1 MANTKTSRQFHTV
14 WTVVLCGAIMAS
26 YVVLPAQATK
36 LPSDLLNC
44 LKSHY
49 SDVKTRIDGSVEI
62 NKTELLLPLLP
73 AAQVKTDKVELTE
86 VYPPQGRSDMLV
98 FSDGWC
104 FLRVLKRGVN
114 KTIVNPHELPEDLLK
129 LLLSGHFAT
138 DLIVPEKFIL
148 PRRLKVLAKDISVT
162 YFDEAPRKEEQPL
175 VGQIKSSTSH
185 GVIFVTS
192 PSTGKIAL
200 LDEQTLSKL
209 VEFPTE
215 GTPNSLAVAENRL
228 YITDQSKNRILIIE
242 PKQRKFL
249 GQIDLPP
256 KTTPKGIAAL
266 PNGKLLYVS
275 EYTANNIDVIETE
288 NNKVLVRTKVPA
300 GPSRLA
306 ITPDGQIVIVM
317 NAPAGRVTMI
327 SAATQKVLGSVVV
340 GTLPNGI
347 VINRDSSLAY
357 VSNRVSNSVSIID
370 IASRKVTG
378 SMTTGAGPTG
388 LALDNVKDRL
398 YVANA
403 RDNSLSV
410 FDTRTRKKI
419 EDIKLPLDI
428 DFPGGVML
436 TPDGKRLLVS
446 STLTDSIGILDT
458 QTLKFESQPVIGH
471 STDQM
476 LWIPIE

>member
-1 MANTKTSRQFHTV
+1 VQ
-14 WTVVLCGAIMAS
+14 
-26 YVVLPAQATK
+26 PALATK

-44 LKSHY
+44 LKTHY
-49 SDVKTRIDGSVEI
+49 SEVKTRLDGSVEI
-62 NKTELLLPLLP
+62 NRTELLLPLLP
-73 AAQVKTDKVELTE
+73 TAQTKPEKVTLTE
-86 VYPPQGRSDMLV
+86 VYPPQGKSDMLV
-98 FSDGWC
+98 FSNGWC
-104 FLRVLKRGVN
+104 FLRVLKRGLN
-114 KTIVNPHELPEDLLK
+114 KTIVNPHELPENLLK

-138 DLIVPEKFIL
+138 DLIVPEKFTL
-148 PRRLKVLAKDISVT
+148 PRRLKVIAKDISVT

-175 VGQIKSSTSH
+175 VGQIKPPSSSR

-200 LDEQTLSKL
+200 LDDQTFVKQ

-215 GTPNSLAVAENRL
+215 GTPNSLAVAEHRL

-249 GQIDLPP
+249 GQIDLPA

-275 EYTANNIDVIETE
+275 EYAANNIDVIETE

-306 ITPDGQIVIVM
+306 ITPDGLTVIVM

-378 SMTTGAGPTG
+378 TMTTGTGPTG
-388 LALDNVKDRL
+388 LALDSVKDRL

-446 STLTDSIGILDT
+446 STLTDAIGILDT
-458 QTLKFESQPVIGH
+458 QTLKFDSQPVIGH